1 MKPFT
6 IRKAVNPQAIRE
18 QPLKETGGPPVNVT
32 LHPRKAEPVKLGTG
46 HIQRAG

>member
-18 QPLKETGGPPVNVT
+18 QPLKETGDTSANIT
-32 LHPRKAEPVKLGTG
+32 LYKRRTEAVKPTTDY
-46 HIQRAG
+46 IQRAC

>member
-18 QPLKETGGPPVNVT
+18 QPLKETGEAAVNVT
-32 LHPRKAEPVKLGTG
+32 LYSRKAEPVKLCTDY
-46 HIQRAG
+46 IQRAD